1 MTNLQ
6 IYLESALSS
15 VISSWNEKDIY
26 AISFLVCAN
35 ETYEYDGCSN
45 VTEFS
50 VSYNT
55 EKDCGGAP
63 PLSEE
68 RWNYAFWRQNE
79 TYIIEAD
86 PTNEGMRILFDWYRE
101 NGIDN
106 IGYEDSA
113 NCYDTEMRYIGKGPV
128 GCYELVQEIAIVAK
142 SLHSSGF
149 IRRMFGRPIPII
161 IHDLEYSW
169 YTIEATKA
177 ANAGGEAAEFLAA
190 MKALGIAE

>member
-1 MTNLQ
+1 MTNLRM
-6 IYLESALSS
+6 YLESALAS
-15 VISSWNEKDIY
+15 VISSWVEKDIY

-55 EKDCGGAP
+55 EKDCGGAD

-86 PTNEGMRILFDWYRE
+86 PTSEGMGILFDWYRE
-101 NGIDN
+101 NGIDH
-106 IGYEDSA
+106 IGYEDPA
-113 NCYDTEMRYIGKGPV
+113 TCYDTEMRCIGKGPV
-128 GCYELVQEIAIVAK
+128 GCYELVQEITAVAK
-142 SLHSSGF
+142 SLHNSGF
-149 IRRMFGRPIPII
+149 IQHMFGRPIPII

-169 YTIEATKA
+169 YMIEATKA
-177 ANAGGEAAEFLAA
+177 ANAEGEAAEFLAA